1 MQLSAEK
8 KRKLAVFILFF
19 LFFLCRKFFSQEQA
33 FLFVNDLKING
44 FTVLFLDSS
53 VNFQTPTFRY
63 NNFVQPE

>member
-33 FLFVNDLKING
+33 FLFVNDLKIKIKK
-44 FTVLFLDSS
+44 FK
-53 VNFQTPTFRY
+53 